1 MTAGLRK
8 SVGRR
13 RMEEADDPEAEEADG
28 EADEAPEAF
37 KDEEEER

>member
-8 SVGRR
+8 SVGAGAWRR
-13 RMEEADDPEAEEADG
+13 RTIPEAEEADG
-28 EADEAPEAF
+28 ESGEAPEAF